1 MESRFTVGPVGAG
14 STHGSF
20 PGEPLVAM
28 PLSLSLS
35 PNADRIISESCYCLR
50 GEIVGDVT
58 SRDVPEAPRARV
70 CVGVSRFDAIC
81 RVVEIR
87 QSLCGQS
94 STRGPAQ
101 VLLMGAE
108 PIVHRWLMVPT
119 Y

>member
-1 MESRFTVGPVGAG
+1 MESCFTAGPVGAR
-14 STHGSF
+14 SIHGSF

-35 PNADRIISESCYCLR
+35 PNADRIINESCYTLR

-58 SRDVPEAPRARV
+58 SRDVPEAPQARV

-94 STRGPAQ
+94 IRQSLNQ
-101 VLLMGAE
+101 S
-108 PIVHRWLMVPT
+108 
-119 Y
+119 